1 MFLDIPPKEAAV
13 SYGFEG
19 KYSELVC
26 VGEVR

>member
-1 MFLDIPPKEAAV
+1 MFLGIPPKEAAM

-26 VGEVR
+26 VEEER